1 VEAAVIVP
9 VMLIVYLPTWLAE
22 LDYHDTSLVVA
33 LNVIYDVNMTPVGG
47 VTAIE

>member
-1 VEAAVIVP
+1 MPVIF
-9 VMLIVYLPTWLAE
+9 IVYLPTWLAE

-33 LNVIYDVNMTPVGG
+33 LNLIYDVKMTPVGG